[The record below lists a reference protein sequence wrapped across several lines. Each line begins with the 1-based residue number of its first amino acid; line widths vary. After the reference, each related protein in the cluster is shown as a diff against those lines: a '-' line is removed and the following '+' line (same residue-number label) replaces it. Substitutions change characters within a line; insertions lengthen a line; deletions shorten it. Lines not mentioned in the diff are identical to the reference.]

1 MIGKTNAFPYFMF
14 GARSADSRFASR
26 RTKSTFFLDLWS
38 AFVVVTVGLVFW
50 LPAKQRLGGQFPVPL
65 DDVYIHFAFARS
77 AALGHPFEW
86 SIGNGYSS
94 GGTSLTYP
102 LVLAPGW
109 LLGFRD
115 NDLAYFA
122 AFLTC
127 AGLWD
132 VCRSVRALM
141 PASAHWLPWFVPLVV
156 LSVPLADWSLYSGME
171 TALFAAV
178 LGRFVKAAH
187 RSMHIDV
194 SLRRAAQISAG
205 AWGALLVATRP
216 EAAAIVFPTSIAIV
230 YAARSLS
237 TLGSLVRSFG
247 PVTLFLAVL
256 AGANLLFT
264 SEMSQA
270 GAVRKLV
277 GTNPYAS
284 PPEIAIEVLKNLI
297 VLQTQAFDN
306 ALGGRPWSLVLLA
319 LMLATVAFRRTR
331 LLALPLML
339 GAVGML
345 LLVSLNTTARYQNF
359 RYAVPSILVFLV
371 IALVGLAYLST
382 TNYAGRIISALAAG
396 ALILAPYKHFTK
408 QIDHFARASANI
420 EGQQVVVGRR
430 LAQQTPRPRRVF
442 VGDAGA
448 IPYISGLDALDGL
461 GLGGYHDFPFAR
473 ASVHG
478 VPAVIELIERLPDAE
493 RPDVLAIYPSWWPDL
508 VPTFGKEMFSVHI
521 DDNVICAA
529 PDKMVYAADWSLLG
543 SAQEARPGVVD
554 EIDIGDLM
562 SERAHGYVFAKP
574 KAGWV
579 IGTALDDGGRKRYD
593 AGRIIPEGKM
603 ESFVLADGLS
613 RGPAAIVLRTDAS
626 APSSI
631 RLEVIRVGNV
641 VFQKENV
648 IAARRGDAW
657 NDSRTELPDV
667 MGGDTLRITAL
678 VNAWRHHH
686 SWIMR

>member
-1 MIGKTNAFPYFMF
+1 MF
-14 GARSADSRFASR
+14 GARSVDSRLSFSR
-26 RTKSTFFLDLWS
+26 IRSSFFIPLDLWY
-38 AFVVVTVGLVFW
+38 AFVVVAVGLAFW
-50 LPAKQRLGGQFPVPL
+50 LPAKQRSGGPFPVPL

-109 LLGFRD
+109 LFGLRG

-127 AGLWD
+127 VSLWD

-141 PASAHWLPWFVPLVV
+141 PASSRWLPWFVPLIL

-187 RSMHIDV
+187 RAMFIDV
-194 SLRRAAQISAG
+194 SLRRAAQTAAG

-216 EAAAIVFPTSIAIV
+216 EAAAIVFPTSIAVV

-237 TLGSLVRSFG
+237 TLGSLVRSSG

-256 AGANLLFT
+256 SGANLLLT

-284 PPEIAIEVLKNLI
+284 PAEIAIEVLKNLI

-306 ALGGRPWSLVLLA
+306 ALGGRPWSLVLFA
-319 LMLATVAFRRTR
+319 LILPAVAYRRTR

-359 RYAVPSILVFLV
+359 RYAVPSILVLLV
-371 IALVGLAYLST
+371 IAIVVLAQLSS
-382 TNYAGRIISALAAG
+382 TNYVGRIISAVAAG
-396 ALILAPYKHFTK
+396 VLILAPYKHFPK

-430 LAQQTPRPRRVF
+430 LAEQTPRPRRVF

-448 IPYISGLDALDGL
+448 IPYFSGLDALDGL
-461 GLGGYHDFPFAR
+461 GLGGYHDYPFAR

-508 VPTFGKEMFSVHI
+508 VPTFGKEMFTVHI
-521 DDNVICAA
+521 EDNVMCAA
-529 PDKMVYAADWSLLG
+529 ADKVVYAADWSLLA
-543 SAQEARPGVVD
+543 SAKEIRPGVVD

-574 KAGWV
+574 KGGWV
-579 IGTALDDGGRKRYD
+579 IGTALDDGERKRYD
-593 AGRIIPEGKM
+593 AGRIIPEGKR

-613 RGPAAIVLRTDAS
+613 RGPAAVVLRTDAS

-631 RLEVIRVGNV
+631 RLEVIRGGIVL
-641 VFQKENV
+641 FQLERV
-648 IAARRGDAW
+648 IAARRGDTW
-657 NDSRTELPDV
+657 NDSRVEVPDV
-667 MGGDTLRITAL
+667 MGGDTLCITAL
-678 VNAWRHHH
+678 ANAWRHHH
-686 SWIMR
+686 SWIVR